1 MKKAIFLL
9 GVLMFILSLHAHA
22 IPQQINFQGRLVS
35 SDATPIT
42 TNVSV
47 TFDLYDAVTSGNK
60 ISTETIS
67 VTPNSNGAFSVL
79 LGFNPSTFDESDR
92 WIEVQVQSETLSPRS
107 RIVSVPYAYRAI
119 TAESL
124 AGGIPMGSTGPTGPQ
139 GAQGPTGLQGLTGV
153 MGPTGPQGTTG
164 PTGPQGL
171 TGVTGPSGS
180 QGPQGNQGPQGAA
193 GPAGDISGSN
203 PNWLRAKNLY
213 STGNVG
219 IGTSNPT
226 GKLQVTTLEGA
237 APSLFVSTKE
247 SNVSIGTTEASAK
260 LVIAGQIKIMGG
272 SPAAGK
278 YLKCDANG
286 LATWEAIPYLQSL
299 VYTTLG
305 GFAVPANIYNIRVE
319 VWGSGGKGGNGD
331 DYTSPWAGG
340 GGGGGGGGGY
350 GEEFYSV
357 TPGNSYTVMVGTG
370 NGANSSF
377 VGSGISIISYGGSAG
392 STSGGVNGGGAG
404 GAGGTSTGS
413 IKMNGAAGANGH
425 DGNVDGAGGK
435 GGDGGNGGSGG
446 AGGAA
451 NSSGTAGTIPGGGGG
466 GGGGQTSTGSV
477 GTGEAG
483 AAGRIIV
490 YW

>member
-1 MKKAIFLL
+1 MKKGIFIL
-9 GVLMFILSLHAHA
+9 GILMFALSLHVYAV
-22 IPQQINFQGRLVS
+22 PQVINFQGRLTS
-35 SDATPIT
+35 SDATPIKDPT
-42 TNVSV
+42 DV
-47 TFDLYDAVTSGNK
+47 TFRLFPSESGPGQIAEVFKN
-60 ISTETIS
+60 I
-67 VTPNSNGAFSVL
+67 TPDNNGAFSVL
-79 LGFNPSTFDESDR
+79 LSIEASAFNGDDR
-92 WIEVQVQSETLSPRS
+92 WLEVEVEGQPLSPRS
-107 RIVSVPYAYRAI
+107 RIASVPYAYRAI

-124 AGGIPMGSTGPTGPQ
+124 SGGIPTGPTGPAGPA
-139 GAQGPTGLQGLTGV
+139 GA
-153 MGPTGPQGTTG
+153 TG
-164 PTGPQGL
+164 PTGP
-171 TGVTGPSGS
+171 TGGTGGTGGIGITGPAGETGPTGGTGGVGATGPTGPTGGTGLQGS
-180 QGPQGNQGPQGAA
+180 QGPQGAA
-193 GPAGDISGSN
+193 GPAGDISGSS
-203 PNWLRAKNLY
+203 PNFLRAKNLY

-219 IGTSNPT
+219 IGMSTPT
-226 GKLQVTTLEGA
+226 ATLEINGR
-237 APSLFVSTKE
+237 
-247 SNVSIGTTEASAK
+247 
-260 LVIAGQIKIMGG
+260 IKITGG